1 MNKTEILYR
10 FRNYLTENGFGPGDK
25 LPGEMELA
33 GHFGIS
39 RGDIREVL
47 MHFSHLGLL
56 SRVKKRG
63 TFICEVPY
71 ANLQNDMT
79 LCFQLAQIPYDDLL
93 EARIALELS
102 VAPLLIKRINREQTG
117 KLQSLIEDMKQTISD
132 PHRADALDREFHL
145 QLLAVSG
152 NSVLKL
158 YSNVLYTI
166 FRQEFRKNYQ
176 TTKWIK
182 RSLEDHQQILNAVTA
197 GDEERVRQL
206 IRSHLQPVQAEKKED
221 QQITEKQQNEKEN

>member
-1 MNKTEILYR
+1 MNKTEILHR
-10 FRNYLTENGFGPGDK
+10 FREYLTKNGFGPGDK

-33 GHFGIS
+33 ERFGIS

-56 SRVKKRG
+56 SRIKKRG

-71 ANLQNDMT
+71 ANLQNDMI
-79 LCFQLAQIPYDDLL
+79 LCFQLAQIPYNDLL

-102 VAPLLIKRINREQTG
+102 VAPLLIKRINREHTEI
-117 KLQSLIEDMKQTISD
+117 LQGLIDEMKQSIDD
-132 PHRADALDREFHL
+132 PVRADALDREFHL

-166 FRQEFRKNYQ
+166 FRQEFRKDYQ
-176 TTKWIK
+176 TARWIK
-182 RSLEDHQQILNAVTA
+182 RSLDDHQQILNAITS
-197 GDEERVRQL
+197 GDEEKVRQL
-206 IRSHLQPVQAEKKED
+206 ISSHLKPG
-221 QQITEKQQNEKEN
+221 QNEN

>member
-1 MNKTEILYR
+1 MNKTEILQK
-10 FRNYLTENGFGPGDK
+10 FREYLTGNGFGPGDK

-33 GHFGIS
+33 EQFGIS

-79 LCFQLAQIPYDDLL
+79 LCFQLAQLPYSDLL

-102 VAPLLIKRINREQTG
+102 VAPLLIKRINRESTE
-117 KLQSLIEDMKQTISD
+117 KLQTIINEMKQSTED
-132 PHRADALDREFHL
+132 PVRADALDREFHL

-176 TTKWIK
+176 TPQWVR
-182 RSLEDHQQILNAVTA
+182 RSTEDHQQILNAISS
-197 GDEERVRQL
+197 GDEDKVRAL
-206 IRSHLQPVQAEKKED
+206 IRSHLQPPLNME
-221 QQITEKQQNEKEN
+221 